1 MLRFLP
7 VFLFVCCLVLAF
19 FCYRPGLYGDFL
31 FDDTINIVENGA
43 LKIDM
48 LDLSSL
54 KAAAFSMRN
63 GIQGRP
69 VSMASFALDY
79 YFRGPAP
86 YGFKLTNLIIHL
98 LNGVCIFVLSILVLG
113 IHRRRH
119 APELSADRMRWAS
132 LAVASAWL
140 LHPLNLTGVLYVV
153 QRMASLSA
161 LFTLLGLI
169 AYLFGRRRQLDG
181 KSGWGWILS
190 AFALFTPLAVLSKEN
205 GALLP
210 AFMLLAEVVLLNFQ
224 APETRARF
232 MLAALFAVAVV
243 LPAIVLVFYSIY
255 KPAWL
260 LVGYNIRDFTLPERL
275 MTEARVLWFYLRLII
290 VPDIS
295 QLGLRHDDISISR
308 GLLTPFST
316 LFACIGIALLAGAAF
331 LLRKRHPIAAFG
343 ILFFLLGHSIES
355 SVIPLEIAH
364 EHRNYLPDY
373 GILLMVFYY
382 LLSPAWHQRGAQL
395 VRGKDTLRLRQALA
409 VVLVMF
415 FGAITALRAGQWA
428 DSFQLAQIEVKHHP
442 DSMRA
447 NTEMAYIYASLPAFS
462 SAQVEEY
469 YQLAFSHYQ
478 KAYNL
483 SSSDTSGLFGMIGI
497 NAGRGKPVEESWVKE
512 LEYRL
517 EHQPFAPAA
526 ANSLMR
532 VEKCVTEGVCRRS
545 SLDMARLLQAA
556 LRNPTLSGN
565 GRSSV
570 QFAWSNYLFE
580 SLHDRDAALKAAYK
594 AMEATP
600 GDPENRITLIKFLLN
615 QGELGDAKK
624 QVAQMR
630 QTDDMQIYGKRLDE
644 LEKLAT
650 MPKPA
655 SR

>member
-1 MLRFLP
+1 MRRFLP
-7 VFLFVCCLVLAF
+7 VFMFVCSLVLAF

-31 FDDTINIVENGA
+31 FDDTINIVENTS
-43 LKIDM
+43 LKIDT

-63 GIQGRP
+63 GILARP
-69 VSMASFALDY
+69 ISMASFAIDY
-79 YFRGPAP
+79 YFGGPAP

-98 LNGVCIFVLSILVLG
+98 LNGVCIFVLTMLVLG
-113 IHRRRH
+113 MHRRRH
-119 APELSADRMRWAS
+119 TPEFSADRLRWIS

-161 LFTLLGLI
+161 LFTLLGLTV
-169 AYLFGRRRQLDG
+169 YLYGRQRQIDG

-190 AFALFTPLAVLSKEN
+190 AFMLFTPLAVLSKEN

-210 AFMLLAEVVLLNFQ
+210 AFMLLAEVLLLNFQ
-224 APETRARF
+224 APSTRTRY
-232 MLAALFAVAVV
+232 MLATLFAVTVI
-243 LPAIVLVFYSIY
+243 LPVIVLAVYSIY

-260 LVGYNIRDFTLPERL
+260 LGGYSIRDFTLPERL
-275 MTEARVLWFYLRLII
+275 MTEARVLWFYLRLVI

-295 QLGLRHDDISISR
+295 QLGLRHEDISISR

-316 LFACIGIALLAGAAF
+316 LFACIGLVLLAGAAF
-331 LLRKRHPIAAFG
+331 LLRQRHPIAAFG

-382 LLSPAWHQRGAQL
+382 LLSPAWHHLGVQL

-415 FGAITALRAGQWA
+415 FGAITAIRAGQWA
-428 DSFQLAQIEVKHHP
+428 DSFGLAQVEVKHHP

-447 NTEMAYIYASLPAFS
+447 NTEMAYLYASLSALS
-462 SAQVEEY
+462 SAQAEEN

-478 KAYNL
+478 KAYSL
-483 SSSDTSGLFGMIGI
+483 SSSDMSGLFGMIGL
-497 NAGRGKPVEESWVKE
+497 NAGRGKTVEESWVKE

-517 EHQPFAPAA
+517 EHRPFAPAA
-526 ANSLMR
+526 VNSLMR
-532 VEKCVTEGVCRRS
+532 FEKCPSEGVCRQ
-545 SLDMARLLQAA
+545 LGIARLLQAA
-556 LRNPTLSGN
+556 LRNPTLNGN

-570 QFAWSNYLFE
+570 QFAWSNYLFV
-580 SLHDRDAALKAAYK
+580 SMHDRDAALKAAYK

-600 GDPENRITLIKFLLN
+600 GDSENRITLVKFLLN
-615 QGELGDAKK
+615 QGKPDDAKN
-624 QVAQMR
+624 QITQMR
-630 QTDDMQIYGKRLDE
+630 QTDDMQIYGVRLDE

-650 MPKPA
+650 MPNPA
-655 SR
+655 SH